1 MPLSLAYNAFAL
13 LISDKKVILMKSIL
27 ALAVLIT
34 VLSLCNLT
42 DKSKPNANSNA
53 SNTNSTEAQNPAGND
68 HQSQSPPNSS
78 NSSSSATDRE
88 ALTVELMKIEYELTT
103 ASFNGDISTLASYL
117 ADDYSGTGADGST
130 QNKNQVLAATKPDK
144 ITKSWKITEGE
155 LVSSSEDS
163 AVLTYIQNQTLR
175 DGRTF
180 RARVTDTFV
189 KRNGRWL
196 VKSEQQTLM
205 R

>member
-1 MPLSLAYNAFAL
+1 
-13 LISDKKVILMKSIL
+13 MKSIL
-27 ALAVLIT
+27 AVALLVA

-42 DKSKPNANSNA
+42 DKSKPTANSNA
-53 SNTNSTEAQNPAGND
+53 SNTNSTETQNPAGNER
-68 HQSQSPPNSS
+68 QGQSPPSSS

-144 ITKSWKITEGE
+144 ITKSWKITDGE

-175 DGRTF
+175 NGQTF

>member
-1 MPLSLAYNAFAL
+1 MLS
-13 LISDKKVILMKSIL
+13 I
-27 ALAVLIT
+27 

-42 DKSKPNANSNA
+42 DKSKPDANSNS
-53 SNTNSTEAQNPAGND
+53 SNKNTAESQNKEKDD
-68 HQSQSPPNSS
+68 HQSQNQSNRS
-78 NSSSSATDRE
+78 NSNDAAPDRA
-88 ALTVELMKIEYELTT
+88 ALTVELMKLEYQLTT
-103 ASFNGDISTLASYL
+103 ASFAGDISTLATFV
-117 ADDYSGTGADGST
+117 ADDYSGTGADGKT
-130 QNKNQVLAATKPDK
+130 QNKNQLLASTKPDK
-144 ITKSWKITEGE
+144 ITKTWKITDGE
-155 LVSSSEDS
+155 LVSATEDS

-196 VKSEQQTLM
+196 VRSEQQTLM

>member
-1 MPLSLAYNAFAL
+1 MNSILAVAL
-13 LISDKKVILMKSIL
+13 LIAI
-27 ALAVLIT
+27 
-34 VLSLCNLT
+34 LSLCNLT
-42 DKSKPNANSNA
+42 DKSKPTADSNS
-53 SNTNSTEAQNPAGND
+53 SNTNSTETPKTATDNGHPDQSRSDSSSPSTASNPGND
-68 HQSQSPPNSS
+68 R
-78 NSSSSATDRE
+78 A
-88 ALTVELMKIEYELTT
+88 ALTVELMKIEYDLTT
-103 ASFNGDISTLASYL
+103 ASFAGDISTLASYV
-117 ADDYSGTGADGST
+117 ADDYSGTGADGRT
-130 QNKNQVLAATKPDK
+130 QNKNQLLAATKPDK

-163 AVLTYIQNQTLR
+163 AVLTYMQTQTLR

-196 VKSEQQTLM
+196 VKSEQQTLI